1 MKKIVPLMI
10 VGGLLPTLSQAAP
23 VMSQPA
29 SLLTLGTGATPQTGL
44 SVMYNPAAGET
55 VIEEGENFRWGYLS
69 SVGIGFELGDADDFS
84 DDVDKLI
91 EDLESDNVT
100 AAQGN
105 EVINNY
111 NNNIRQKLGDE
122 GYIKF
127 DAHIVAPLAPFSF
140 RSETLGGVI
149 SVDAMAGVTGKVSV
163 LDDDISVNNSTQEF
177 ETNTAAYIKS
187 VEYYSIGLGYSRPVD
202 HPFITEFTD
211 QLGGRLLA
219 GVRGNFYNL
228 SLSKQ
233 IVGLLNIDEDEELS
247 DVIEDD
253 FDTNKETSSAIGVD
267 LGLIWE
273 APNYHIGFTWRNI
286 NEPEFDYG
294 SLGDNCSAK
303 ESSTSISNCFTAL
316 YFAAQDRVTLNE
328 TYVMTSQTSVDAA
341 LNTQNK
347 RWRLAA
353 SYDMQP
359 MRDPTGDEYQWAS
372 VSAAYVSSSFFGGR
386 IGLSKNQA
394 GSELTMLNAG
404 LSLFGGM
411 NLDVRY
417 SLDNITVDGETV
429 PRAFGVNLGFENSF

>member
-1 MKKIVPLMI
+1 MKKIVPLII

-69 SVGIGFELGDADDFS
+69 SFGIGYELGDVNDFT
-84 DDVDKLI
+84 DDVDQLI
-91 EDLESDNVT
+91 SDLDTNSVT
-100 AAQGN
+100 ASFGN
-105 EVINNY
+105 DVINNY
-111 NNNIRQKLGDE
+111 NDNIRHKLGDE

-127 DAHIVAPLAPFSF
+127 DAHIVAPIAPFSF

-149 SVDAMAGVTGKVSV
+149 SVDAMAGVTGRISV
-163 LDDDISVNNSTQEF
+163 LDDDISVNYSTQEF

-187 VEYYSIGLGYSRPVD
+187 VEYYSIGLGFSRPVD
-202 HPFITEFTD
+202 HPVITEFTD
-211 QLGGRLLA
+211 KLGGRLLA

-233 IVGLLNIDEDEELS
+233 IVGLLNIDEDEELG
-247 DVIEDD
+247 DVIQDD
-253 FDTNKETSSAIGVD
+253 FSTNKKSSSAIGVD

-273 APNYHIGFTWRNI
+273 APNYHVGFTWRNI
-286 NEPEFDYG
+286 NEPEFEYG
-294 SLGDNCSAK
+294 SLGDNCTSK
-303 ESSTSISNCFTAL
+303 DTSTSMSNCFTAL
-316 YFAAQDRVTLNE
+316 YFAAQDRITLNE
-328 TYVMTSQTSVDAA
+328 TYVMTSQASVDAA

-347 RWRLAA
+347 RWRLAT
-353 SYDMQP
+353 SYDIQP
-359 MRDPTGDEYQWAS
+359 MRDPIGDEYQWAS
-372 VSAAYVSSSFFGGR
+372 VSAAYVSSSFIGGR
-386 IGLSKNQA
+386 IGLSQNQT

-411 NLDVRY
+411 NLDIRY